1 MQCNSDHSTHP
12 DLWAQG
18 ITSINRRDLILCS
31 TFNPQRIPKHCKA
44 HPCYWWLSNAG
55 GKQGKCV
62 YNSGSEPSFRIH
74 AVYRGCLDLDARQPL
89 TDTENIL
96 LFLFDKNTPIKEIL
110 ISSKEVFKL
119 WPWATVKIHR
129 LSDSLHKHLYIC
141 ASMLLESTE
150 TKNLTE
156 YLYTCWIWCILMFSV
171 LSVFWKADHCLVID
185 PRTHS
190 CEGSSVLKSILL

>member
-18 ITSINRRDLILCS
+18 ITSINRLDLILCS
-31 TFNPQRIPKHCKA
+31 TFNPQRIPEHCKA

-74 AVYRGCLDLDARQPL
+74 AVYRGWLDFDARQPF
-89 TDTENIL
+89 TDMKNIL
-96 LFLFDKNTPIKEIL
+96 CFLLDKNTPIKEIL

-119 WPWATVKIHR
+119 WPWAMAKMHR
-129 LSDSLHKHLYIC
+129 IYQP
-141 ASMLLESTE
+141 
-150 TKNLTE
+150 
-156 YLYTCWIWCILMFSV
+156 
-171 LSVFWKADHCLVID
+171 HCLRLFEHVHLCFYSHQKQKLHGILFILAV
-185 PRTHS
+185 
-190 CEGSSVLKSILL
+190 CVLFWGPQFSLFFFEKLTTI